1 MADDVPL
8 SEESAN
14 PRPSLLDEWRAE
26 VGDAQIARVAEETR
40 RAADAGLIPSFTDR
54 DSLLAYMRSRANPP
68 G

>member
-1 MADDVPL
+1 MADDDLP
-8 SEESAN
+8 EESAGL
-14 PRPSLLDEWRAE
+14 RDGLLEEWRAE
-26 VGDAQIARVAEETR
+26 IGDAQIARIAKETR

>member
-1 MADDVPL
+1 MADDDLP
-8 SEESAN
+8 EESAGL
-14 PRPSLLDEWRAE
+14 RESLLEQWRAE
-26 VGDAQIARVAEETR
+26 VGDAQIARIAKETR